1 MEALFTFMLR
11 VCITST
17 LMYFG
22 YMLLLRKTTF
32 FKTTRY
38 YLIATII
45 IPVVIAALPIRYT
58 VNMPPPN
65 VNMPEIQQNLN
76 ISQQSGITNVSENKE
91 IWSLL
96 IIVAY
101 VTGIIFLLARLII
114 HTIRPIRLIHK
125 EEKQL
130 HGKYQIHR
138 NKYYPMPFSFFNHI
152 FIHSDYH
159 KQEDLE
165 TIIAHEEVHIRE
177 YHWIDLLIIELF
189 ILLFWFNPVSWLI
202 EQAIK
207 QNHEY
212 LADQGVISRGQSP
225 VRYQYLL
232 VNQLMGMQVLGLT
245 NNLNFAL
252 GPTRFNMMKKKKTPK
267 KQLLRLILIVPILCF
282 VLYAF
287 AEPVYLADTDSDN
300 SAVGEVIK
308 KEKLKVSGIVTDEEG
323 EPLPGT
329 SIVLEGTHIGTITDI
344 NGKFKLEIPH
354 TDDFALIP
362 YFVGYEKSE
371 NEVIINKENG
381 ELFYKI
387 TMKRVVIG
395 IDTEYDESK
404 IPPPPPPPPPAP
416 PVKKVKMENGEE
428 INVVPD
434 KPGKGDKVF
443 FVVEEMPQY
452 PGGQIALA
460 KYIQQKKSGA
470 VEKAFFDGQ
479 NIKGKKSTIGF
490 TVKADGSVD
499 NIKIIKSSG
508 LKFVDDKAI
517 EIVKGMEKWTPG
529 KQWGKPVKVD
539 YSVDIEF

>member
-1 MEALFTFMLR
+1 MEALFTFLIR

-17 LMYFG
+17 LMYIG
-22 YMLLLRKTTF
+22 YLLLLRRTTF

-45 IPVVIAALPIRYT
+45 IPVLIAALPIQYK
-58 VNMPPPN
+58 VNIPLTN
-65 VNMPEIQQNLN
+65 VNLPEIQQNLN
-76 ISQQSGITNVSENKE
+76 ISQLSDIANATKSKE
-91 IWSLL
+91 TWSLS
-96 IIVAY
+96 VFVTY
-101 VTGIIFLLARLII
+101 VTGIIFLLVRLII
-114 HTIRPIRLIHK
+114 HTVRPIRLIQN
-125 EEKQL
+125 EDKQT

-267 KQLLRLILIVPILCF
+267 KQLLRLLAIVPILCV

-287 AEPVYLADTDSDN
+287 AEPVYLSDTDSDN
-300 SAVGEVIK
+300 STTGEMVQNENVKI
-308 KEKLKVSGIVTDEEG
+308 SGIVTDEEG

-329 SIVLEGTHIGTITDI
+329 SIVLKGTTIGTTTDM
-344 NGKFKLEIPH
+344 NGQFKLEIPPMKE
-354 TDDFALIP
+354 FALIP
-362 YFVGYEKSE
+362 YFVGYEGSS
-371 NEVIINKENG
+371 NEATIDKDKDEWY
-381 ELFYKI
+381 YKI
-387 TMKRVVIG
+387 TMKRKTIWINSDIEVL
-395 IDTEYDESK
+395 K
-404 IPPPPPPPPPAP
+404 NQPPPPPPPPV
-416 PVKKVKMENGEE
+416 VKVRTKEGEKMH
-428 INVVPD
+428 IVPD
-434 KPGKGDKVF
+434 EPGKNEEVF
-443 FVVEEMPQY
+443 FVVEELPQY
-452 PGGQIALA
+452 PNGQIALA
-460 KYIQQKKSGA
+460 EYIHRKTNEA
-470 VEKAFFDGQ
+470 LEPAFFEGH

-490 TVKADGSVD
+490 TVKADGSID
-499 NIKIIKSSG
+499 NFKILKSSG
-508 LKFVDDKAI
+508 SKFADDKAI
-517 EIVKGMEKWTPG
+517 EILKGMEKWSPG
-529 KQWGKPVKVD
+529 KQRGKPVKVD